1 MQPTPLR
8 QHISIGL
15 LLALWI
21 VYGLTGRSV
30 WFDGEAV
37 ALGQIQSL
45 ASGEPGAPHL
55 LAQGLA
61 ELTQRLSADWLSYAD
76 GSRLASGLLT
86 ALTLIGTALAAVH
99 LLGPGSAI
107 AAALALMGA
116 FGLMLR
122 AHAQVPE
129 LGLMAAYAGLL
140 YGIGLARQSP
150 IGGLWIGLSW
160 LALLAARGPFD
171 AAAGLLITL
180 LPMLGWRWRGP
191 AYRNAL
197 RLSVATTLLGAVLL
211 WLWLDPAWLKAWWSL
226 ASAWPQHL
234 LNPLSVTNRML
245 WFTWPL
251 WPLALWGLWHERRR
265 LARLDALH
273 PILAALV
280 LLTLLTLWPSHTRDN
295 SLLPVLVP
303 LALLSTHALANLR
316 RGAAQG
322 FYWFG
327 VLFFGV
333 FAFAFWVYFTALEWG
348 APTRLAHHLAKL
360 VPTYRPGSVTPFS
373 VALAA
378 TATLLWVIAVPFF
391 KRATIRPIVVWA
403 TGMMLIWTLAIALFR
418 PWLEAGWGYGAIV
431 TSVTRHLPA
440 GACLNAETDTNLR
453 ILLRTELGSRL
464 KTGHTCH
471 YLLVQSA
478 AQEAPKE
485 TQLIWKG
492 QRPRQKDR
500 IYRLYRRTNTPSG

>member
-8 QHISIGL
+8 QHLTIGL
-15 LLALWI
+15 LLGLWI
-21 VYGLTGRSV
+21 LYGLTGRSV
-30 WFDGEAV
+30 WFEGEAM

-45 ASGEPGAPHL
+45 ASGEPDTPYL
-55 LAQGLA
+55 LAHGLA
-61 ELTQRLSADWLSYAD
+61 ELTQQLSAHWLSYAD

-86 ALTLIGTALAAVH
+86 ALALVGTALAATH

-150 IGGLWIGLSW
+150 IGGLWIGLAW

-197 RLSVATTLLGAVLL
+197 RVSSATALLGAALL
-211 WLWLDPAWLKAWWSL
+211 WVWLDPAWLKAWWSL
-226 ASAWPQHL
+226 ASAWPQHFSG
-234 LNPLSVTNRML
+234 PLSMTNRML
-245 WFTWPL
+245 GFAWPL
-251 WPLALWGLWHERRR
+251 WPIALWGLWHERRR
-265 LARLDALH
+265 LDRLDALH
-273 PILAALV
+273 PILAALA
-280 LLTLLTLWPSHTRDN
+280 LLSLLSLWPSNTRDN
-295 SLLPVLVP
+295 SFLPVLVP
-303 LALLSTHALANLR
+303 LALLSAHTLSILR

-327 VLFFGV
+327 VLFFGF
-333 FAFAFWVYFTALEWG
+333 FAFAFWVYFAAIEWG
-348 APTRLAHHLAKL
+348 APTRLAQHLTKL
-360 VPTYRPGSVTPFS
+360 VPTYRPGSVTPFC

-378 TATLLWVIAVPFF
+378 TATLLWVMAIPFF
-391 KRATIRPIVVWA
+391 KRATVRPIMVWA
-403 TGMMLIWTLAIALFR
+403 TGMMLIWTLAISLFR
-418 PWLEAGWGYGAIV
+418 PWIEAGWGYGPIV
-431 TSVTRHLPA
+431 TSVTRHLPK
-440 GACLNAETDTNLR
+440 GACLNAETDANLR
-453 ILLRTELGSRL
+453 ILLRAELGPRL
-464 KTGHTCH
+464 KTGNTCR
-471 YLLVQSA
+471 YLLVQGTSA
-478 AQEAPKE
+478 Q
-485 TQLIWKG
+485 G
-492 QRPRQKDR
+492 QRIWEGWRPRKKDH
-500 IYRLYRRTNTPSG
+500 IYRLYRREAATP

>member
-8 QHISIGL
+8 QHLTIGL
-15 LLALWI
+15 LLGLWI
-21 VYGLTGRSV
+21 IYGLTGRSV
-30 WFDGEAV
+30 WFEGEAV

-45 ASGEPGAPHL
+45 ASNAPSAPYL
-55 LAQGLA
+55 LAHGLA
-61 ELTQRLSADWLSYAD
+61 ELTQQLSSHWLSYAD
-76 GSRLASGLLT
+76 GSRLASGILT
-86 ALTLIGTALAAVH
+86 ALALIGTALAAAH

-116 FGLMLR
+116 FGLMLH

-150 IGGLWIGLSW
+150 IGGLWIGLAW

-197 RLSVATTLLGAVLL
+197 RLGVATALLGATLL
-211 WLWLDPAWLKAWWSL
+211 WMWLDSAWLKVWWSL
-226 ASAWPQHL
+226 ASVWPQHL
-234 LNPLSVTNRML
+234 SSPLSVTHRML
-245 WFTWPL
+245 GFTWPL
-251 WPLALWGLWHERRR
+251 WPLALWGLWYERRR

-273 PILAALV
+273 PILAALG
-280 LLTLLTLWPSHTRDN
+280 LLTLLSLWPSNARDN

-303 LALLSTHALANLR
+303 LALLSAHTLSGLR

-327 VLFFGV
+327 VLFFGF
-333 FAFAFWVYFTALEWG
+333 FASAFWIYFAAIEWG

-360 VPTYRPGSVTPFS
+360 VPTYHPGGITPFN

-378 TATLLWVIAVPFF
+378 TATLLWVITIPFF
-391 KRATIRPIVVWA
+391 KRATVRPIVVWA
-403 TGMMLIWTLAIALFR
+403 TGMMLIWTLTIALFR
-418 PWLEAGWGYGAIV
+418 PWLEAGWGYGPMV
-431 TSVTRHLPA
+431 TSITRHLPT
-440 GACLNAETDTNLR
+440 GACLNAETDANLR
-453 ILLRTELGSRL
+453 ILLRTELGPRL
-464 KTGHTCH
+464 KTGNTCS
-471 YLLVQSA
+471 YLLVQGTT
-478 AQEAPKE
+478 QEAPAQA
-485 TQLIWKG
+485 QLIWKG

-500 IYRLYRRTNTPSG
+500 IYRLYRRTAVSS

>member
-8 QHISIGL
+8 QHLIIVL
-15 LLALWI
+15 LLALWM

-30 WFDGEAV
+30 WFEGEAV

-45 ASGEPGAPHL
+45 AAGDPGTPYL

-61 ELTQRLSADWLSYAD
+61 ELTQQSSAGWLSYAD
-76 GSRLASGLLT
+76 GSRLASGILT
-86 ALTLIGTALAAVH
+86 ALALLGTALAAAH

-150 IGGLWIGLSW
+150 LGGLWMGLAW

-197 RLSVATTLLGAVLL
+197 RLGVATALLGATLL
-211 WLWLDPAWLKAWWSL
+211 WVWLDPAWLKAWWAL

-234 LNPLSVTNRML
+234 LNPLSVTHRML

-251 WPLALWGLWHERRR
+251 WPLALWGVWHERRR

-273 PILAALV
+273 PILTALV
-280 LLTLLTLWPSHTRDN
+280 LLALLALWPSSSHDN
-295 SLLPVLVP
+295 SLLPVLIP
-303 LALLSTHALANLR
+303 LALLSAHALSGLR

-327 VLFFGV
+327 VLFFGF
-333 FAFAFWVYFTALEWG
+333 FAFAFWVYFAALEWG
-348 APTRLAHHLAKL
+348 TPTALARHLAKL

-378 TATLLWVIAVPFF
+378 TATLLWVMAIPFF
-391 KRATIRPIVVWA
+391 KRATVRPIVVWA
-403 TGMMLIWTLAIALFR
+403 TGMMLIWTLVIALFR
-418 PWLEAGWGYGAIV
+418 PWLEAGWGYGPIV
-431 TSVTRHLPA
+431 TNITHRIPTA
-440 GACLNAETDTNLR
+440 ACLNAETDANLR
-453 ILLRTELGSRL
+453 ILLRTELGPRL
-464 KTGHTCH
+464 KTGNTCR
-471 YLLVQSA
+471 YLLIQGTA
-478 AQEAPKE
+478 KEAPAQA
-485 TQLIWKG
+485 QLIWKG

-500 IYRLYRRTNTPSG
+500 VYRLYRRAAATS